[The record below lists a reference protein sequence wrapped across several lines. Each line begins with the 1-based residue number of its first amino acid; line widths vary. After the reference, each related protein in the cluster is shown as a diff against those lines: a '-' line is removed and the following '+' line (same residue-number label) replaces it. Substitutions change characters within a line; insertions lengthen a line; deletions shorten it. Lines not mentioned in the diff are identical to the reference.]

1 MKECIFCKI
10 INEELPCYKIFEND
24 YTLAFLDIGKEVD
37 GHTIVIPKTHMVNI
51 LDCGDETLG
60 HVMSAVKRISNHYV
74 DHCGYT
80 GVNLLNAS
88 GTDAEQSVP
97 HLHFHIIPRKNDDG
111 IHAWPDLKE
120 RENPLDDMFRLLK
133 IL

>member
-10 INEELPCYKIFEND
+10 INGELPCYKIFEND